1 MKNMIDI
8 HNAGIKFG
16 KWSLD
21 GIELKIP
28 KGYITGVVGH
38 NGAGKTTFLNMIMG
52 LYPGMKGSISVGGYD
67 CVKQR
72 EKMLDITGFVS
83 QERKFFMEYSAIENE
98 DMYIPFYSKWDS
110 EKYRKYLKSMNVP
123 CGTKLK
129 SLSKGSY
136 IKYQL
141 AFALANKPSLLI
153 LDEPAAGLDPV
164 FRADFL
170 KLLQELIADEEM
182 TIVISSN
189 IEDDLDKIAD
199 YIVEVKD
206 GGCRMKEAYEY
217 YKK

>member
-8 HNAGIKFG
+8 HNASIKFG
-16 KWSLD
+16 RWSLG

-28 KGYITGVVGH
+28 KGCITGVVGH

-52 LYPGMKGSISVGGYD
+52 LYPGMKGSISVGGCD
-67 CVKQR
+67 CIKQR
-72 EKMLDITGFVS
+72 DKMLDITGFVS
-83 QERKFFMEYSAIENE
+83 AEREFFMEYSAMENE
-98 DMYIPFYSKWDS
+98 NMYIPFYPKWS
-110 EKYRKYLKSMNVP
+110 QERYRECLKSMNVP
-123 CGTKLK
+123 RGTALK
-129 SLSKGSY
+129 NLSKGDY
-136 IKYQL
+136 IRYQL

-164 FRADFL
+164 FRTDFL
-170 KLLQELIADEEM
+170 KLLQTLIAEEEM

-206 GGCRMKEAYEY
+206 GRCHMEEAYEY